1 MTATKT
7 KEFPMLFSGPMI
19 RALIENK
26 KTQTR
31 RILSRSNS
39 TVDGSPWMKA
49 TWNELDF
56 LTATVRTKRTIDA
69 LIYGSEDAAPEDI
82 HLRVERKGEESFHR
96 VRAKYEVGD
105 RLWCRET
112 FCLPDPNNRRI
123 VCYRASGDPVT
134 NGEKWKPSIF
144 MPRWACRLELEITG
158 VRVQRLQDISE
169 EDAIAE
175 GMDGRYAKFI
185 NEKMVRVSKGQC
197 PRTPVEQYAA
207 LWDRINGK
215 DPAKAWA
222 ANCFVWAISFRR
234 LIT

>member
-7 KEFPMLFSGPMI
+7 KERPILFKSEMI
-19 RALIENK
+19 RAILANL

-31 RILSRSNS
+31 RLVNPPLP
-39 TVDGSPWMKA
+39 TPEKFPGSSFGLWHAPHCPADIWDMTGSVGVA
-49 TWNELDF
+49 
-56 LTATVRTKRTIDA
+56 RDA
-69 LIYGSEDAAPEDI
+69 GFPVKCRCPYG
-82 HLRVERKGEESFHR
+82 
-96 VRAKYEVGD
+96 EVGD

-112 FCLPDPNNRRI
+112 FCLPDPNDRRI
-123 VCYRASGDPVT
+123 ICYRASGDPVT

-144 MPRWACRLELEITG
+144 LPRWACRLELEITE

-185 NEKMVRVSKGQC
+185 NEKMVRVCKGQC

-207 LWDRINGK
+207 LWDRINK

-222 ANCFVWAISFRR
+222 ANPWCWCVSFRR
-234 LIT
+234 I